1 MRNDPIGANGEAMP
15 TITRRA
21 VLTTGAAA
29 AAMATVPATSTAAP
43 QIAAELV
50 DLIAKTLQAVAT
62 WETTIDPLEHATDAW
77 KAHVK
82 ANPLPMVPY
91 FGGAIETG
99 LFDREQ
105 MHREIREKYRGQAA
119 AVAAFSKMDPT
130 LAEAMTATL
139 RTKEAEN
146 LALADRIYDEKES
159 RMEAFGL
166 SAAKEAYEA
175 TSDAWEQALWDLLE
189 YDTTSL
195 AEERAR
201 AAAIVGNTVTREIMM
216 MDERFSSG
224 LLYTVAGIAHPD
236 PET

>member
-1 MRNDPIGANGEAMP
+1 MRNDPTGANGEAMP
-15 TITRRA
+15 AITRRA

-29 AAMATVPATSTAAP
+29 AAMATVPAASAP
-43 QIAAELV
+43 ASPISAELA

-62 WETTIDPLEHATDAW
+62 WEATIDPLEHATDVW

-105 MHREIREKYRGQAA
+105 MHREIREKYREQAA
-119 AVAAFSKMDPT
+119 AVAPFTKMDPT

-146 LALADRIYDEKES
+146 HALADRIHDDKDR
-159 RMEAFGL
+159 RMADFGL
-166 SAAKEAYEA
+166 TAAEEAYEA

-201 AAAIVGNTVTREIMM
+201 AAAIIGNTLTREIMI

-236 PET
+236 AEV